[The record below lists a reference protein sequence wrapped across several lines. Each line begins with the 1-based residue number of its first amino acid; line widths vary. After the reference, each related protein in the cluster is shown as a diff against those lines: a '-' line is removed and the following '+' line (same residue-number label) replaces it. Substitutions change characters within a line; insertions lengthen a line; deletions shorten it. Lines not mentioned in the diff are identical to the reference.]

1 MESGAAAAAAAAS
14 SSSSSSSSIL
24 TEQQLRSCRREL
36 DMSLRVLE
44 LFKSG
49 ILIVDE
55 IDEVLHP
62 LKSELHWPMGQR
74 QPLDFTAAPGDV
86 SLAASTSSASA
97 AAAAAAQQ
105 QQQQQIQQMQTQQQQ
120 SAAAAAA
127 AAAAAGAAAAG
138 ISEPLI
144 SPRQIEEPLLWLF
157 CSEEGMRWQL
167 PWFLLD
173 PIFYFYT

>member
-97 AAAAAAQQ
+97 AAA
-105 QQQQQIQQMQTQQQQ
+105 
-120 SAAAAAA
+120 
-127 AAAAAGAAAAG
+127 G